1 MTFCLDFMM
10 FNQSE
15 GLDLV
20 KNFVDLKKKK
30 KKSFLKLSAKI

>member
-1 MTFCLDFMM
+1 M

-20 KNFVDLKKKK
+20 KNFVDLKKKRK
-30 KKSFLKLSAKI
+30 KKKFFEALQP

>member
-1 MTFCLDFMM
+1 MM

-20 KNFVDLKKKK
+20 KNFVDLKKKEK
-30 KKSFLKLSAKI
+30 KEVFLSFTALI